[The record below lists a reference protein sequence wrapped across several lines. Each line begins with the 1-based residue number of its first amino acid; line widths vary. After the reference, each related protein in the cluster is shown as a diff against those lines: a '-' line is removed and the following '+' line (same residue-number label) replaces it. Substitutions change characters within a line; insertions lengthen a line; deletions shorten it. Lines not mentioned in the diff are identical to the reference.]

1 MQKIIIKK
9 KSENIDRHRNVTFS
23 CLEAIAIIMVID
35 DHTGRHIDILSN
47 VFPYATVCF
56 YIRIF
61 L

>member
-35 DHTGRHIDILSN
+35 DHTGRLAENRNKKVHNQEII
-47 VFPYATVCF
+47 C
-56 YIRIF
+56 
-61 L
+61 